1 MLFRTKLKTT
11 SNPRETSQSLPEQPV
26 SPERQI
32 ASRELYERIAR
43 GHGLADAEDQAQ
55 RDWRES

>member
-1 MLFRTKLKTT
+1 MLFRTKSRTRAKPQTT
-11 SNPRETSQSLPEQPV
+11 TPSLPEQPA
-26 SPERQI
+26 SPGRQI

>member
-1 MLFRTKLKTT
+1 MLFRTKSRTHGKLQEST
-11 SNPRETSQSLPEQPV
+11 PSLPEQPA
-26 SPERQI
+26 SPGRQI

>member
-1 MLFRTKLKTT
+1 MLFRIKSSTQAKTQAT
-11 SNPRETSQSLPEQPV
+11 TPALPEQPV
-26 SPERQI
+26 TPGRQS

-43 GHGLADAEDQAQ
+43 GHGLADAEEQAQ